1 MFRRAF
7 IRRPPVCAARI
18 PPLIHGFVTGR
29 GRLGLTPAGLQG
41 AELAAA
47 PRLVLDHFIDAASQ
61 LVAAERIVS
70 LVDDEL
76 KLLEA
81 ANEDPLAS
89 SIRVDG
95 SIEENVALLEPDVGQ
110 IYVEEL
116 DRLGLLKV
124 VAIWRRVHQQSLRR
138 RPGEGNPIGEHELT

>member
-1 MFRRAF
+1 MDINVF
-7 IRRPPVCAARI
+7 AADEVGDSV
-18 PPLIHGFVTGR
+18 PG
-29 GRLGLTPAGLQG
+29 PADG
-41 AELAAA
+41 AEACGRIGAVRDEVARNL
-47 PRLVLDHFIDAASQ
+47 LEDHFIDAASQ

-81 ANEDPLAS
+81 ANEDPLAC

-110 IYVEEL
+110 VYVEEL

-124 VAIWRRVHQQSLRR
+124 VPIW
-138 RPGEGNPIGEHELT
+138 